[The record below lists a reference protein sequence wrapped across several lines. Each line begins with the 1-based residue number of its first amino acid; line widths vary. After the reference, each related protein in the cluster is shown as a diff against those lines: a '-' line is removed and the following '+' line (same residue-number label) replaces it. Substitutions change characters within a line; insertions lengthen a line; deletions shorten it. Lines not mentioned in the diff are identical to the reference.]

1 VTGNASAGTLT
12 ANGTRR
18 AVVTVGTFDGVHRG
32 HAMVLRRVVAAAR
45 ERNLRAVLITFDPH
59 PVSVLKPGQAPA
71 LLTVGR
77 EKSELLAGFGL
88 DEIDVVPFTRELA
101 AYEAERFVDEVL
113 LARFGMR
120 ELFVGHDHG
129 FGRGRSGD
137 SSTLERLGALRGFG
151 VHVVHAVEGRD
162 GRLVSSTTIRRAV
175 AQGDLTAA
183 MDGLGRPYGVLG
195 AVERGENRGGRLGF
209 RTINVAVPPPPKLL
223 PPDGVYAV
231 RVKGERGLFG
241 GMLNLGARP
250 TFGDDRRL
258 IEAHLFEADGDWY
271 GESVRVDFIRR
282 LRSVRAFADAS
293 ALVRQLSRDE
303 ESARA
308 VLGRLRAGL
317 LM

>member
-1 VTGNASAGTLT
+1 MTDNASARAGP

-32 HAMVLRRVVAAAR
+32 HAMVLRRMVAAAR
-45 ERNLRAVLITFDPH
+45 ERDLRAVLITFDPH
-59 PVSVLKPGQAPA
+59 PVSVLKPEQAPA

-175 AQGDLTAA
+175 AQGDLTAV
-183 MDGLGRPYGVLG
+183 MDGLGRPYAVLG
-195 AVERGENRGGRLGF
+195 AVERGDNRGGRLGF

-231 RVKGERGLFG
+231 RVQGERGLFG
-241 GMLNLGARP
+241 GMLNLGGRP
-250 TFGDDRRL
+250 TFGDERRL
-258 IEAHLFEADGDWY
+258 IEAHLFDADGDWY

-282 LRSVRAFADAS
+282 LRSVQAFADAE
-293 ALVRQLSRDE
+293 ALVRQLRRDE

-308 VLGRLRAGL
+308 VLGRLRAGS

>member
-1 VTGNASAGTLT
+1 
-12 ANGTRR
+12 
-18 AVVTVGTFDGVHRG
+18 
-32 HAMVLRRVVAAAR
+32 
-45 ERNLRAVLITFDPH
+45 
-59 PVSVLKPGQAPA
+59 
-71 LLTVGR
+71 
-77 EKSELLAGFGL
+77 
-88 DEIDVVPFTRELA
+88 
-101 AYEAERFVDEVL
+101 
-113 LARFGMR
+113 
-120 ELFVGHDHG
+120 
-129 FGRGRSGD
+129 
-137 SSTLERLGALRGFG
+137 
-151 VHVVHAVEGRD
+151 
-162 GRLVSSTTIRRAV
+162 VSSTTIRRAV